1 MRACFPFT
9 PWWDI
14 SHVSQALSCTFA
26 VHFDGTIM
34 QPSRGGEHVSGLHMS
49 SRQCVPRIWALWSS
63 CGQSVI
69 SIFPRSVYSCPG
81 YLSFHEGLPPGL
93 ETRTSFHRSY
103 FHFVVTVTQED
114 ENTFQWWSDC
124 CECSSTREG
133 KGEIRWRL
141 CPHKQEN
148 STLQAK
154 FFTMNKSD
162 QEGTC
167 PGPRGTIN
175 QGSLNREGQNQEE
188 RSWNQE
194 RFRSG

>member
-34 QPSRGGEHVSGLHMS
+34 QPSSGGEHVSGLHMS

-93 ETRTSFHRSY
+93 ETRTSFYRSY

-124 CECSSTREG
+124 CENARVPEREREKSGGGCVHISKKIARFRPSSLQRTRV
-133 KGEIRWRL
+133 IRKEL
-141 CPHKQEN
+141 VQ
-148 STLQAK
+148 
-154 FFTMNKSD
+154 D
-162 QEGTC
+162 QEE
-167 PGPRGTIN
+167 
-175 QGSLNREGQNQEE
+175 Q
-188 RSWNQE
+188 
-194 RFRSG
+194 